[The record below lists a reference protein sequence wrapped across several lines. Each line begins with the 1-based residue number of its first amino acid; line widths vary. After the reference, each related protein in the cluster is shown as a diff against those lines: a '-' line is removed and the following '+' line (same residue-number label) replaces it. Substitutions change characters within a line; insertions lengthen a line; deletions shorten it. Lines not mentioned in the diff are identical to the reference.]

1 MLTPVRAAFSSSFPS
16 QGSAAALSADG
27 IVRAAATAVAVNQ
40 VESPDLTSAVTA
52 KLNILLLAVRARMV
66 EALLDV
72 LNATG
77 DAISQPRDDDEP
89 DLAFAARLADAIQK
103 MPAAKIEAVER
114 QLAAQGHAIPLRL
127 LAEALRNPAGPE
139 ATRIA
144 AYLETIGYK
153 DRDLATRAVVRSY
166 GQNDGSPQRPDQR
179 PEISLHRDSVPVAA
193 RAAPASPPDAAAKVP
208 ANTTA
213 TAITNPTADPVE
225 QPAMAAAIAAVEA
238 DEQPVAATSS
248 FAEADAGAEA
258 SEAAISSEPEA
269 SAAAT
274 TAGEEAGLVEAGS
287 VAAKADPI
295 IPKTWTGIPASL
307 SKDETDMIVVIIRD
321 QEAEVLLE
329 AVDVEPAIE
338 IDVLLD
344 DTLIADIPEHLRA
357 SPDQAVVS
365 NGIARQ
371 ANPLAAPSPLEA
383 AAARTTEHAPT
394 PVETDLPSAARQT
407 IDATYAPVMMKIV
420 EGVPYAIQPYG
431 FAKDETDDGASREM
445 NREDHNGEPRQDE
458 EDEAALQGEPDVAE
472 AIETAAADADQDGVT
487 IETSPAAA
495 APVLNDAGQPIL
507 MLPAPGQSAMT
518 VPDEAYA
525 RYRRMVGWE

>member
-1 MLTPVRAAFSSSFPS
+1 
-16 QGSAAALSADG
+16 LSADG

-179 PEISLHRDSVPVAA
+179 PEISLHRDSVPLAA

-208 ANTTA
+208 VNITA

-225 QPAMAAAIAAVEA
+225 QPAVAAAVSAVEA

-248 FAEADAGAEA
+248 FAEADAGA
-258 SEAAISSEPEA
+258 EA

-383 AAARTTEHAPT
+383 AAARTAAHAPT

-472 AIETAAADADQDGVT
+472 AIDTAASDADEDGVT

-495 APVLNDAGQPIL
+495 APLLNDAGQPIL
-507 MLPAPGQSAMT
+507 KLPAPGQSAMT

>member
-1 MLTPVRAAFSSSFPS
+1 MLTPVRAASSSSFPS

-179 PEISLHRDSVPVAA
+179 PEISLHRDSVPLAA

-208 ANTTA
+208 VNITA

-225 QPAMAAAIAAVEA
+225 QPAVAAAVSAVEA

-248 FAEADAGAEA
+248 FAEADAGA
-258 SEAAISSEPEA
+258 EA

-383 AAARTTEHAPT
+383 AAARTAAHAPT

-472 AIETAAADADQDGVT
+472 AIDTAASDADEDGVT

-495 APVLNDAGQPIL
+495 APLLNDAGQPIL
-507 MLPAPGQSAMT
+507 KLPAPGQSAMT

>member
-1 MLTPVRAAFSSSFPS
+1 MLTPVRAASSSSFPS

-179 PEISLHRDSVPVAA
+179 AEISLHRDSVPLAA

-208 ANTTA
+208 VNITA

-225 QPAMAAAIAAVEA
+225 QPAVAAAVSAVEA

-248 FAEADAGAEA
+248 FAEADAGA
-258 SEAAISSEPEA
+258 EA

-383 AAARTTEHAPT
+383 AAARTAAHAPT

-472 AIETAAADADQDGVT
+472 AIDTAASDADEDGVT

-495 APVLNDAGQPIL
+495 APLLNDAGQPIL
-507 MLPAPGQSAMT
+507 KLPAPGQSAMT

>member
-1 MLTPVRAAFSSSFPS
+1 MLTPVRAASSSSFPS

-179 PEISLHRDSVPVAA
+179 PEISLHRDSVPLAA

-208 ANTTA
+208 VNITA

-225 QPAMAAAIAAVEA
+225 QPAVAAAVSAVEA

-248 FAEADAGAEA
+248 FAEADAGA
-258 SEAAISSEPEA
+258 EA

-383 AAARTTEHAPT
+383 AAARTTGHAPT

-472 AIETAAADADQDGVT
+472 AIDTAASDADEDGVT

-495 APVLNDAGQPIL
+495 APLLNDAGQPIL
-507 MLPAPGQSAMT
+507 KLPAPGQSAMT

>member
-1 MLTPVRAAFSSSFPS
+1 MLTPVRAASSSSFPS

-27 IVRAAATAVAVNQ
+27 IVRAAVTAVAVNQ
-40 VESPDLTSAVTA
+40 VESPDLNSAVTA

-77 DAISQPRDDDEP
+77 DAIAQPRDDDEP

-166 GQNDGSPQRPDQR
+166 GQNDGSTQRPDQR
-179 PEISLHRDSVPVAA
+179 PEISLHRDSVPLAA

-208 ANTTA
+208 VNTTA

-225 QPAMAAAIAAVEA
+225 QPAVAAAIAAVEA

-248 FAEADAGAEA
+248 FAETDAVEEA
-258 SEAAISSEPEA
+258 SESALASEPEA
-269 SAAAT
+269 S
-274 TAGEEAGLVEAGS
+274 TAGEQAGQVDAEP

-344 DTLIADIPEHLRA
+344 DTLIADIPEHLRT
-357 SPDQAVVS
+357 SPDQAVLS

-371 ANPLAAPSPLEA
+371 ANPLAAPSPMEA
-383 AAARTTEHAPT
+383 AAARTTTHVQT
-394 PVETDLPSAARQT
+394 PAETDLPSAART
-407 IDATYAPVMMKIV
+407 ATEAIYAPVMMKIV

-445 NREDHNGEPRQDE
+445 NREDHNGEPQQDQ

-472 AIETAAADADQDGVT
+472 AIDTAAADADEDGVT
-487 IETSPAAA
+487 IETSPSAA
-495 APVLNDAGQPIL
+495 APLLNDAGQPIL

>member
-1 MLTPVRAAFSSSFPS
+1 MLTPVRAASSSSFPS

-52 KLNILLLAVRARMV
+52 KLNIMLLAVRARMV

-179 PEISLHRDSVPVAA
+179 PEISLHRDSVPLAA

-208 ANTTA
+208 VNITA

-225 QPAMAAAIAAVEA
+225 QPAVAAAVSAVEA

-248 FAEADAGAEA
+248 FAEADAGA
-258 SEAAISSEPEA
+258 EA

-383 AAARTTEHAPT
+383 AAARTTGHAPT

-458 EDEAALQGEPDVAE
+458 EEEAALQGEPDVAE
-472 AIETAAADADQDGVT
+472 AIETAAADADEDGVT

-495 APVLNDAGQPIL
+495 APLLNDAGQPIL
-507 MLPAPGQSAMT
+507 KLPAPGQSAMT

>member
-1 MLTPVRAAFSSSFPS
+1 MLTPVRAASSSSFPS

-179 PEISLHRDSVPVAA
+179 PEISLHRDSVPLAA

-208 ANTTA
+208 VNITA

-225 QPAMAAAIAAVEA
+225 QPAVAAAVSAVEA

-248 FAEADAGAEA
+248 FAEADAGA
-258 SEAAISSEPEA
+258 EA

-383 AAARTTEHAPT
+383 AAARTTGHAPT

-458 EDEAALQGEPDVAE
+458 EEEAALQGEPDVAE
-472 AIETAAADADQDGVT
+472 AIETAAADADEDGVT

-495 APVLNDAGQPIL
+495 APLLNDAGQPIL
-507 MLPAPGQSAMT
+507 KLPAPGQSAMT

>member
-1 MLTPVRAAFSSSFPS
+1 MLTPVRAASSSSFPS

-52 KLNILLLAVRARMV
+52 KLNIMLLAVRARMV

-344 DTLIADIPEHLRA
+344 DTLIADIPEHLRT
-357 SPDQAVVS
+357 SPDQAMLS

-383 AAARTTEHAPT
+383 AAARTAAHVQT
-394 PVETDLPSAARQT
+394 PAETDLPSAARQT

-445 NREDHNGEPRQDE
+445 NREDHNGEPQQDE

-472 AIETAAADADQDGVT
+472 AIDTTAADEDGVR

-495 APVLNDAGQPIL
+495 APPLNDAGQPIL

>member
-1 MLTPVRAAFSSSFPS
+1 
-16 QGSAAALSADG
+16 
-27 IVRAAATAVAVNQ
+27 
-40 VESPDLTSAVTA
+40 VTA

-179 PEISLHRDSVPVAA
+179 PEISLHRDSVPLAA

-208 ANTTA
+208 VNITA

-225 QPAMAAAIAAVEA
+225 QPAVAAAVSAVEA

-248 FAEADAGAEA
+248 FAEADAGA
-258 SEAAISSEPEA
+258 EA

-383 AAARTTEHAPT
+383 AAARTAAHAPT

-472 AIETAAADADQDGVT
+472 AIDTAASDADEDGVT

-495 APVLNDAGQPIL
+495 APLLNDAGQPIL
-507 MLPAPGQSAMT
+507 KLPAPGQSAMT